1 VDEEASQELVC
12 RDNHDL
18 LLATASVVLPEEGD
32 ALFLERQETMVGDGD
47 AVSVAGQIVENVFRS
62 TEGLLG
68 IDNPLLGEELAQEL
82 AEALRSGKLLERA
95 VNLPRKTRL
104 RTRTGRKNRGDA
116 AIQPVPS
123 IASPPAG
130 TTQ

>member
-32 ALFLERQETMVGDGD
+32 ALLFERYETMVGDGD
-47 AVSVAGQIVENVFRS
+47 AVSVAGQIVENVFRA
-62 TEGLLG
+62 TEGSLG

-82 AEALRSGKLLERA
+82 PEALR
-95 VNLPRKTRL
+95 PRKL
-104 RTRTGRKNRGDA
+104 
-116 AIQPVPS
+116 PS
-123 IASPPAG
+123 EP
-130 TTQ
+130 